1 MRVVFAGTPRFSA
14 VALEALLDAGHD
26 VPLVLTQPD
35 RPAGR
40 GMKQVASEVKQL
52 AIARGLSLAQPHD
65 LKSPAILET
74 MRVTAAEAMIV
85 VAYGLLL
92 PQAVLDAFPLGCLNV
107 HASLLPRWRGAA
119 PIQRALLAGDAA
131 TGVCIMRMEAGL
143 DTGPVYRC
151 TGIPIAARETAGS
164 LHDRLAAAGAT
175 ALLAVLD
182 TQVRSAR
189 PVPQATDGVTYAAKI
204 GREDAALRW
213 PEPAAVLDRVIRAF
227 DPVPGAYAR
236 LGSERVKVWQ
246 ATPGPVASE
255 DGADPGRIL
264 RVTDTGVHVACG
276 GGSVL
281 IIGELQ
287 RAGGRR
293 LPVRTFLQ
301 GCPLEPGDRLEDG
314 S

>member
-40 GMKQVASEVKQL
+40 GMKQLASEVKQL
-52 AIARGLSLAQPHD
+52 AIARGLAIAQPPD
-65 LKSPAILET
+65 LKSSDILDT
-74 MRVTAAEAMIV
+74 LRMSAAEAMVV

-92 PQAVLDAFPLGCLNV
+92 PQKVLDAFPLGCLNV

-119 PIQRALLAGDAA
+119 PIQRALLAGDAT

-143 DTGPVYRC
+143 DAGPVFRC
-151 TGIPIAARETAGS
+151 VEIPISAWETAGS
-164 LHDRLAAAGAT
+164 LHDRLAAAGAA

-182 TQVRSAR
+182 TQVLSAR
-189 PVPQATDGVTYAAKI
+189 PVPQANEGVTYAAKI
-204 GREDAALRW
+204 GREDAALHW
-213 PEPAAVLDRVIRAF
+213 SEPAAVLDRVVRAF
-227 DPVPGAYAR
+227 DPVPGAHAR
-236 LGSERVKVWQ
+236 LGDERIKVWR
-246 ATPGPVASE
+246 AMPDPEVRLEAGE
-255 DGADPGRIL
+255 PGRIV

-276 GGSVL
+276 TGSVL
-281 IIGELQ
+281 ILGELQ

-293 LPVRTFLQ
+293 LPIRTFLQ
-301 GCPLEPGDRLEDG
+301 GCPLAPGDRFEDG
-314 S
+314 A